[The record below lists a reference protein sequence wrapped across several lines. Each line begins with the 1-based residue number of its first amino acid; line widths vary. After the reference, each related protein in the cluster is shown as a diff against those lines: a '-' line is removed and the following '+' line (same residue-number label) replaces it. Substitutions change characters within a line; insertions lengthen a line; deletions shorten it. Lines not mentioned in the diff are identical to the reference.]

1 MVFMVN
7 PEIPVVT
14 TSLVTISE
22 ELGGFD
28 KSSWV
33 VSGYLLGYVGKL
45 IPSEV
50 PIQKLADHVVF
61 AKLSDIFGRKPIYLL
76 SMSFFI
82 IFSAACSAAQTMA
95 QL

>member
-7 PEIPVVT
+7 LEIPVVT
-14 TSLVTISE
+14 TSLVTISK

-45 IPSEV
+45 IPS
-50 PIQKLADHVVF
+50 VVSNSSRQ
-61 AKLSDIFGRKPIYLL
+61 AEIG
-76 SMSFFI
+76 
-82 IFSAACSAAQTMA
+82 
-95 QL
+95 